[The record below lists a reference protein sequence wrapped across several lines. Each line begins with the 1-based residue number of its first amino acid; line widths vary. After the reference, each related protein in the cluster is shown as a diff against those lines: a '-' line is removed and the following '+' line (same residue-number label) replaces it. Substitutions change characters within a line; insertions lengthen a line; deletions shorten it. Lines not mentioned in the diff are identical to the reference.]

1 MTIMRAVLFV
11 ALAVGAI
18 SPAAGGQARSAAQP
32 EDQAFKKAIF
42 AGGCFWCMEPPFDRL
57 DGVISTTSGYTGGNR
72 KNPTYGEVSAGVTG
86 HAEVVEVLYDP
97 LKIGYAQLLEI
108 FWRNIDPLTPNR
120 QFCDRGSQY
129 RSAIFYHDAGQ
140 EHLARQSKA
149 QLERSGRFED
159 PIVTEIVQATAFYR
173 AESYHQDYYTKN
185 PLRYKLYK
193 WGCGRDARLKQ
204 LWGETDSRDQP
215 RDAPLQQ

>member
-1 MTIMRAVLFV
+1 MTTMTMTMPRAVLFV

-18 SPAAGGQARSAAQP
+18 SPAAGGQPRNAPQP
-32 EDQAFKKAIF
+32 DDQAFAKATF
-42 AGGCFWCMEPPFDRL
+42 AGGCFWCMEPPFDSL
-57 DGVISTTSGYTGGNR
+57 DGVISTTSGYTGGSTR
-72 KNPTYGEVSAGVTG
+72 NPTYAEVSAGVTG
-86 HAEVVEVLYDP
+86 HAEAVEVLYDP
-97 LKIGYAQLLEI
+97 AKISYAQLLEV

-204 LWGETDSRDQP
+204 LWGETD
-215 RDAPLQQ
+215 

>member
-1 MTIMRAVLFV
+1 MTKAIMRAVLFV

-18 SPAAGGQARSAAQP
+18 SPAAGGQSRNAAQP
-32 EDQAFKKAIF
+32 DDQAFRKATF
-42 AGGCFWCMEPPFDRL
+42 AGGCFWCMEPPFDIL
-57 DGVISTTSGYTGGNR
+57 DGVISTTSGYTGGSR
-72 KNPTYGEVSAGVTG
+72 KNPTYAEVSAGVTG
-86 HAEVVEVLYDP
+86 HAEAVEVLYDP
-97 LKIGYAQLLEI
+97 SKIGYAQLLKI

-129 RSAIFYHDAGQ
+129 RAAIFYHDAGQ

-204 LWGETDSRDQP
+204 LWGETD
-215 RDAPLQQ
+215 